1 MDTCLPRLF
10 YPTTEGGNLA
20 PTQDRS
26 KTKNQLAH
34 DSKARALP
42 LGSVN
47 DLRLP
52 AGNSAGTLANSAAA
66 TCGHSCLDPVKV
78 VASSCGASG
87 NAEVA
92 LRGSAFC
99 WRPGERDFASPRQQ
113 PTLPTLHISPTTVP

>member
-1 MDTCLPRLF
+1 MNTCVARLLH
-10 YPTTEGGNLA
+10 PAVQGGHLA
-20 PTQDRS
+20 SAQNRS

-66 TCGHSCLDPVKV
+66 TCGDSCLDPVKG

-92 LRGSAFC
+92 LRVSAFGL
-99 WRPGERDFASPRQQ
+99 RPGEMNFASPE
-113 PTLPTLHISPTTVP
+113 